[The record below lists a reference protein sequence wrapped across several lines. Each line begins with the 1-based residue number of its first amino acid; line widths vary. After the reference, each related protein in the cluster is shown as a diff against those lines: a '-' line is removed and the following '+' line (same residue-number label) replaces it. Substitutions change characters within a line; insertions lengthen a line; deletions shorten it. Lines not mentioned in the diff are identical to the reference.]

1 MRARPAGSAKALA
14 GRGSSAQAE
23 PGLRGAGVG
32 TLSTLAR
39 WGTSRNRA
47 VWYWTATL
55 PLPVRQ
61 GEPAG
66 AAQEDIG
73 QSLASTRRKSPPLTL
88 GSFHVGVSHV

>member
-1 MRARPAGSAKALA
+1 VLHRVSVGAGHD
-14 GRGSSAQAE
+14 GRRGSIRRIRVRY
-23 PGLRGAGVG
+23 P
-32 TLSTLAR
+32 TT
-39 WGTSRNRA
+39 
-47 VWYWTATL
+47 WTATL

-73 QSLASTRRKSPPLTL
+73 QSLASTQRKLPPLTL